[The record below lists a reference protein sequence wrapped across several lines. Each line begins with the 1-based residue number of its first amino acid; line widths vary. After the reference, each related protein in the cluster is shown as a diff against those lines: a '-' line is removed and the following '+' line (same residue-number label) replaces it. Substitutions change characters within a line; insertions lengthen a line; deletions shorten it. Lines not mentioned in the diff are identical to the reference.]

1 MADHTL
7 PDGRAIDFDLGKVT
21 RREYSALI
29 EGRLTNAQDD
39 EIIARAAGLTV
50 DELGNLTQPE
60 WRRLVRAFFKK
71 AREPLADPN

>member
-7 PDGRAIDFDLGKVT
+7 PDGREITFDLGKVT
-21 RREYSALI
+21 RREYSALV
-29 EGRLTNAQDD
+29 EARLTNAQDD

-50 DELGNLTQPE
+50 DQIGDLSQPE